1 MRTKNTLGVVALS
14 ALIALAA
21 GCMTAPIYDVVNAP
35 VVANKAASMDD
46 INKAIVRAGTQL
58 GWVVTPESPGKLTG
72 RIALRTHTAVV
83 DITHDTRSF
92 NIKYRDSTNLE
103 ASGGEIHK
111 NYNGWIQN
119 LEKGIRAQLATL

>member
-1 MRTKNTLGVVALS
+1 V
-14 ALIALAA
+14 
-21 GCMTAPIYDVVNAP
+21 TAPIYDVVNAP
-35 VVANKAASMDD
+35 VVSNKAASMDD
-46 INKAIVRAGTQL
+46 VNKAIVRAGTQL
-58 GWVVTPESPGKLTG
+58 GWVITPESPGKLTG

-83 DITHDTRSF
+83 DITHDSRTF

-103 ASGGEIHK
+103 ASGDQIHK

>member
-1 MRTKNTLGVVALS
+1 MRTKNTFGMAALCAFVAL
-14 ALIALAA
+14 A
-21 GCMTAPIYDVVNAP
+21 GGCVTAPIYDVVNAP
-35 VVANKAASMDD
+35 VVSNKAASMDD
-46 INKAIVRAGTQL
+46 VNKAIVRAGTQL
-58 GWVVTPESPGKLTG
+58 GWVITPESPGKLTG

-83 DITHDTRSF
+83 DITHDSRTF

-103 ASGGEIHK
+103 ASGDQIHK